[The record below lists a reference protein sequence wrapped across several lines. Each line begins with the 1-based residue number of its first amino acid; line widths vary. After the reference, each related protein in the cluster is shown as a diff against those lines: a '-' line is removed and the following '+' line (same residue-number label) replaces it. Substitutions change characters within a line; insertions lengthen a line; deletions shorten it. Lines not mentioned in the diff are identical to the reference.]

1 MTREIS
7 IGLVQPR
14 LQVSIKDALD
24 NAGELLNFF
33 AENHVDFIVFPESWL
48 LLGIYKKVEEL
59 INSYEFILDF
69 LVEKAKVLDS
79 HIIGGALYKREEGEP
94 YIVAPVISRTGGVVG
109 EQYKI
114 NLFRIENEY
123 FLSKPEINVFNLD
136 GLKFGV
142 MICYDANFPEI
153 SRILLKKGADI
164 IFNPSRIIA
173 DGEDMWH
180 IYLAA
185 RSLENRLPIVG
196 VNVFYPGQYNG
207 RSIVLVPETTPL
219 GVVKPRIAADLGSR
233 QNIDIVK
240 INVDSYQGIKR
251 KRLREVLKLE
261 KILSNIK

>member
-1 MTREIS
+1 MDLKVS

-14 LQVSIKDALD
+14 LQNSISDALE
-24 NAGELLNFF
+24 NADKMLDFF
-33 AENHVDFIVFPESWL
+33 AENNVDIIVFPESWL

-59 INSYEFILDF
+59 INAYEKILGF
-69 LVEKAKVLDS
+69 LVEKAKALDS
-79 HIIGGALYKREEGEP
+79 YIIGGALYKQEEEKY
-94 YIVAPVISRTGGVVG
+94 YIVSPVISPDGEIIG

-114 NLFRIENEY
+114 NLFRLEKE
-123 FLSKPEINVFNLD
+123 FFSTKPNVEIFEAK

-153 SRILLKKGADI
+153 SRILLKRGVDF

-185 RSLENRLPIVG
+185 RSLENRLPIIG

-207 RSIVLVPETTPL
+207 RSIVLLPETTPL
-219 GVVKPRIAADLGSR
+219 GIVKPRIVAELGKR
-233 QNIDIVK
+233 QSVEVAE
-240 INVDSYQGIKR
+240 INVGAYQGIKK
-251 KRLREVLKLE
+251 KRLREVVELE
-261 KILSNIK
+261 KILNKNR